1 MHKDQNILRALS
13 TEAVAYRRKAH
24 RLSATSC
31 ELRNH
36 PIVDAQLCNDV
47 IDKILLVG
55 AKCHDS

>member
-1 MHKDQNILRALS
+1 MHKYQDILRALS
-13 TEAVAYRRKAH
+13 TEPVAYRRKTYS
-24 RLSATSC
+24 LTATSC

-55 AKCHDS
+55 A